1 MDRSKPETA
10 LPERVVGVGFVR
22 NGSENVSEM
31 DRGDVAS
38 SFTVADF
45 AIFAASRRD
54 FEFSRENQKRMF
66 PEITMSLRHFPIIDP
81 RHCDSARYRALT
93 KALLLHPKKRP
104 LDIRYSLRQKNN
116 PSHSVGRAKSGL

>member
-38 SFTVADF
+38 SF
-45 AIFAASRRD
+45 RG
-54 FEFSRENQKRMF
+54 
-66 PEITMSLRHFPIIDP
+66 LRHLQRAGVTLSFRAKIRKECSLILLCHCDNFPVIDP